1 MHRSIALLPAI
12 CLSLGLTAGCDRSRE
27 PDQEAKRLSTMIAR
41 FEPTVITGDTTSL
54 SGGDRAALKKLV
66 EAAKIMDRLYLRQV
80 WGGNVA
86 LAKTLEADTTL
97 EGRLRHRYFNINMGP
112 WSTID
117 DNEAFVD
124 GIPQKPL
131 PHANYY
137 PEDLTREEFSAW
149 LAGLPEKEQ
158 VKATGYFYTIRRND
172 RGALSTV
179 PYSEEYREDLEHAS
193 RLLREAAALTDN
205 NSLRTYLLKRADA
218 FFSNDYYESDLA
230 WMDLDSPID
239 VTIGPYEVY
248 MDSLFN
254 YKAAFEAFIT
264 LRNEEETVRLSM
276 FSAHLQDIEDNL
288 PINARYRNPRLG
300 ALAPIRVVDEI
311 AVGGEA
317 GSGVQTAA
325 FNLPNDERVVAAKGS
340 KRVMLRNVMKA
351 KFEQILAPIAAV
363 VLDTSQLHMLSFDA
377 FFTHVLAHELMHGL
391 GPQTIIVEGK
401 PTTVRKAMKELGS
414 ALEEAKA
421 DIAGLFA
428 LQHLIDRGIVRREM
442 ERPMYVTFLAGAFRS
457 VRFGI
462 HQSHGKG
469 IALQFNYLMD
479 EGGIVYN
486 ETDRS
491 FAVDFDRIREA
502 MEKLTAEIMTVQAR
516 GDYDAARAMLQS
528 HVLIRP
534 VMQASLDKLASVPVD
549 IAPRFPLAE

>member
-1 MHRSIALLPAI
+1 M
-12 CLSLGLTAGCDRSRE
+12 GLAAGCDTSGD

-41 FEPTVITGDTTSL
+41 FEPTVITGDTTRL

-66 EAAKIMDRLYLRQV
+66 ETAKIMDRLYLRQV
-80 WGGNVA
+80 WSGNEA
-86 LAKTLEADTTL
+86 LASELESDTTL
-97 EGRLRHRYFNINMGP
+97 EGRLRHRYFAINMGP

-117 DNEAFVD
+117 DNESFVD
-124 GIPQKPL
+124 GIPEKPL

-149 LAGLPEKEQ
+149 MAGLPEEEQ
-158 VKATGYFYTIRRND
+158 QKATGYFHTVRRND
-172 RGALSTV
+172 HGALSTV

-205 NSLRTYLLKRADA
+205 NSLRTYLVKRADA
-218 FFSNDYYESDLA
+218 FHSNDYYESDLA

-264 LRNEEETVRLSM
+264 LRNDDETARLSM

-288 PINARYRNPRLG
+288 PIDARFRNPGLG
-300 ALAPIRVVDEI
+300 ALAPIRVVNEI

-317 GSGVQTAA
+317 RSGVQTAA

-351 KFEQILAPIAAV
+351 KFEKILAPIAAV

-391 GPQTIIVEGK
+391 GPQTIMVEGK

-414 ALEEAKA
+414 AMEEAKA
-421 DIAGLFA
+421 DISGLFA
-428 LQHLIDRGIVRREM
+428 LQHLVDRGIVRREM
-442 ERPMYVTFLAGAFRS
+442 ERPLYVTFLAGAFRS

-462 HQSHGKG
+462 HESHGKG

-479 EGGIVYN
+479 EGGIVCN
-486 ETDRS
+486 ETDGS
-491 FAVDFDRIREA
+491 FAVDFDRIRAA
-502 MEKLTAEIMTVQAR
+502 MRKLTAEIMTIQAR
-516 GDYDAARAMLQS
+516 GDYDAARTMLQNY
-528 HVLIRP
+528 VVIRP
-534 VMQASLDKLASVPVD
+534 AMQRSLDKLASVPVD
-549 IAPRFPLAE
+549 IAPHFPLAE